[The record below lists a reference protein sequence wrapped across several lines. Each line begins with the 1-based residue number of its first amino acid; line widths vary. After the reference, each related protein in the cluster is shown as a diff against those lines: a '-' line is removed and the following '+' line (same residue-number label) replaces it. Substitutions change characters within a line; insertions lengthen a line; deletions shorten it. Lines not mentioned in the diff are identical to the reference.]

1 MRTLKTHTIAVPS
14 DYVSELRN
22 KGNRKKSRAFIEYFY
37 DIEVGEHNSY
47 GFYAKSWEVSKSTAH
62 SWVEDF
68 NKALETYDAAKEL
81 KRITHYK
88 KAIENPIKKDDEE
101 YSNFSSRTNR
111 TIKNERIEHL
121 QKPIVTDLQENS
133 RTNQT
138 TQAEQSFNIINNNKD
153 NAFLDK
159 EFYKFISEI
168 KMSIKNIGNIEDIYQ
183 AYKKVK
189 DLIDLKTLSKIYR
202 EYSSETKSDRKVG
215 LSKFLDDL
223 IYLSYCNP
231 YIELENDGSYIV
243 GTWDKN
249 KGVLISKDKNYG
261 LSIERYSELNNE
273 NRIKV
278 IKYVENSGVL
288 NV

>member
-1 MRTLKTHTIAVPS
+1 MKLRTHTIPLPT

-22 KGNRKKSRAFIEYFY
+22 KKQRKKSRCFIEYFY
-37 DIEVGEHNSY
+37 DVEVGEHNSY
-47 GFYAKSWEVSKSTAH
+47 RFYATSWEVGKSTAQR
-62 SWVEDF
+62 WVEDF
-68 NKALETYDAAKEL
+68 NEALEIFDAAREL

-88 KAIENPIKKDDEE
+88 KAIEKPIKKDEGVLCPKSDGTNGTLGVGHLGHYQEAIV
-101 YSNFSSRTNR
+101 SS
-111 TIKNERIEHL
+111 L
-121 QKPIVTDLQENS
+121 QKSSGTLGTLGVG
-133 RTNQT
+133 
-138 TQAEQSFNIINNNKD
+138 QSFNIINNNKD
-153 NAFLDK
+153 DAFLDN
-159 EFYKFISEI
+159 EFYKFISEL

-249 KGVLISKDKNYG
+249 NEVLITKDKNYG
-261 LSIERYSELNNE
+261 LSSSRYSELNNE

-278 IKYVENSGVL
+278 IKYV
-288 NV
+288 